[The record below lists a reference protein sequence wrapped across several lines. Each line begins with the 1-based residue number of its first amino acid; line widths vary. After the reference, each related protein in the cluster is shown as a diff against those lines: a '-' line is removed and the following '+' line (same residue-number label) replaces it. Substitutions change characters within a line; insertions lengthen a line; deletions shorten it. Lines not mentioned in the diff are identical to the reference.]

1 MDALPAPFDLP
12 YVQRGLAEMLLLSMG
27 AGILGCWIVLRGL
40 AFYSHAVGS
49 AAFPGLVLADGLG
62 FAAPLGALAAAGAFA
77 LLIAALGGRERLG
90 PDATTAV
97 GLAGMLALG
106 VILASDVFRSG
117 AGVETLLFGSLL
129 LVEPRDLLLAGVAS
143 AGALAATLTLGPVWL
158 ARGFDPTAAGA
169 FGLRGR
175 LFDALLPAL
184 VALVVV
190 AALSALGALL
200 VAAVVVV
207 PAATVR
213 LWTDRLAP
221 WQAVTVALVAAE
233 GIVGLVLSVQ
243 LNAPPGATI
252 ATLTGAVFALSAAGR
267 ALRGRVRP
275 APAAAAVAAGAALIF
290 AIAGCGDGGDSGV
303 RVVATTTQAG
313 NWARLVSGDG
323 FSVHQ
328 ILKPNTDP
336 HEYEPRPD
344 DVEAL
349 ANADIIFRS
358 GGELDE
364 WVREAADDAGSDA
377 EVVDLSRG
385 LPHRRRDGGELDPH
399 WWHDP
404 RNVTQAVVRMA
415 EGLVRAAPSR
425 EGQVARRTR
434 NYALLVRAVDLEVAR
449 CMQGIPPA
457 RRKLV
462 TDHDAFA
469 YLAAR
474 YGLEVVGTVI
484 PARTTLAQPSAG
496 ELARLADTIE
506 RERVPAVFPETSVSA
521 DAARAI
527 ARQTGADAS
536 HVLYGDTL
544 GPSGSRGETYIG
556 MHVANADSIVR
567 GLTGER
573 CRAD

>member
-1 MDALPAPFDLP
+1 MDAVPAPFDLP
-12 YVQRGLAEMLLLSMG
+12 YVQRGLAEMLLLSVG

-40 AFYSHAVGS
+40 AFYSHAVGT

-77 LLIAALGGRERLG
+77 LLIVALGGWARLG
-90 PDATTAV
+90 LDATTAV

-129 LVEPRDLLLAGVAS
+129 LVEPRDLVLAGVAS
-143 AGALAATLTLGPVWL
+143 AAALAATLALGPVWL
-158 ARGFDPTAAGA
+158 ARGFDPAAA
-169 FGLRGR
+169 QALGLRGR
-175 LFDALLPAL
+175 LFDALSPAL
-184 VALVVV
+184 IALVVV

-200 VAAVVVV
+200 VAALVVV

-252 ATLTGAVFALSAAGR
+252 ATLAGAVFAVSAAGR

-275 APAAAAVAAGAALIF
+275 ARAAAAMAAGAVLMLGA
-290 AIAGCGDGGDSGV
+290 AGCGGDDSKV
-303 RVVATTTQAG
+303 RVVATTTQIG
-313 NWARLVSGDG
+313 DWARAVKGDG

-349 ANADIIFRS
+349 AKADVIFRS
-358 GGELDE
+358 GGDLDE

-377 EVVDLSRG
+377 ELVDLSQG
-385 LPHRRRDGGELDPH
+385 LPHLRRGGGELDPH

-404 RNVTQAVVRMA
+404 RNVPRAVLRMA

-425 EGQVARRTR
+425 EGQVARRPR
-434 NYALLVRAVDLEVAR
+434 NYVLLVIAVDLEIAR
-449 CMQGIPPA
+449 CMKGIPPA

-474 YGLEVVGTVI
+474 YGLDVVGTVI

-496 ELARLADTIE
+496 ELSRLADTIE
-506 RERVPAVFPETSVSA
+506 RERVPAVFPESSVSA

-536 HVLYGDTL
+536 NVLYGDTL
-544 GPSGSRGETYIG
+544 GPSDSRAATYIG
-556 MHVANADSIVR
+556 MLVANADSIVK
-567 GLTGER
+567 GLTGKR
-573 CRAD
+573 CRAG